1 MSISKA
7 IRDQLLVEAQHRC
20 TICSERCFE
29 IHHIVEQSE
38 GGNDQPDN
46 LIVMCPNCHQ
56 HRYHRCGEF
65 TRDQLRMYKR
75 QLQERAEIEKRLL
88 QNLDDIRVA
97 VREKNARE
105 VQTEL
110 LKELTNAKALIN
122 PSRTPRLAQ
131 SIQEAAH
138 EMAEESILPEAAR
151 QAIEL
156 EFEIE
161 RERAK
166 AEFVDVS
173 VAGVDQGAY
182 KKSNEFPR
190 AYEFA
195 VTLNTRPHPEWN
207 KVFQYQ
213 YDSSMYLMKRQT
225 RVSGTRIVLIVADS
239 DNLQS
244 HIDWIKE
251 LVARTN
257 TWIRQEGFMNI
268 DNQVNRAK
276 NRALEEFD
284 AIQSMKDRTKNLKV

>member
-1 MSISKA
+1 MAISKS

-38 GGNDQPDN
+38 GGSDEAEN

-65 TRDQLRMYKR
+65 TRDQLLLYKR
-75 QLQERAEIEKRLL
+75 QLQQRAEIEKRLL
-88 QNLDDIRVA
+88 QNLDDIRA
-97 VREKNARE
+97 AMKEKNSRE
-105 VQTEL
+105 TQSEL
-110 LKELTNAKALIN
+110 LNELNNAKQLIN

-131 SIQEAAH
+131 SVQETARK
-138 EMAEESILPEAAR
+138 MAEESILPEAAR

-166 AEFVDVS
+166 AEFVDVT
-173 VAGVDQGAY
+173 VAGVDQTAY
-182 KKSNEFPR
+182 RKSNEFDR
-190 AYEFA
+190 AYEF
-195 VTLNTRPHPEWN
+195 VVLLNTQPHSEWN
-207 KVFQYQ
+207 KVFQYH
-213 YDSSMYLMKRQT
+213 YESSLYLMRREARISGN
-225 RVSGTRIVLIVADS
+225 RVRLIVADS
-239 DNLQS
+239 DNLQR
-244 HIDWIKE
+244 HIDWIKD

-257 TWIRQEGFMNI
+257 EWIHREGFMNI
-268 DNQVNRAK
+268 DVRVDRAK

-284 AIQSMKDRTKNLKV
+284 AIQSMKDRTKDLEV